1 MLQAEIAVTASQKML
16 LETLA
21 GHFAWLKDAHP
32 QKAVSPTAKLASR
45 CVRLR
50 LRAGASPAR

>member
-1 MLQAEIAVTASQKML
+1 MTFAQKMF

-32 QKAVSPTAKLASR
+32 RKAATPAARRAKRS
-45 CVRLR
+45 VQLR
-50 LRAGASPAR
+50 LRAAGPTRKVA

>member
-1 MLQAEIAVTASQKML
+1 MTAAQKML

-32 QKAVSPTAKLASR
+32 QKARQPGVKRADR
-45 CVRLR
+45 CVQLR
-50 LRAGASPAR
+50 LRAEISSKKRAA

>member
-1 MLQAEIAVTASQKML
+1 MTRSQKML

-32 QKAVSPTAKLASR
+32 QKAVSPSAILASR

-50 LRAGASPAR
+50 LREAVSSKKKAA

>member
-1 MLQAEIAVTASQKML
+1 MTTTHKMF

-32 QKAVSPTAKLASR
+32 RKAAAPAARRAKRS
-45 CVRLR
+45 VQLR
-50 LRAGASPAR
+50 LRAAGQGRKVA

>member
-1 MLQAEIAVTASQKML
+1 MTAAHQML

-32 QKAVSPTAKLASR
+32 RKAASPAARRARRS
-45 CVRLR
+45 VQLR
-50 LRAGASPAR
+50 LRSAGPGRKVA